1 MADGRGDG
9 FAARNLP
16 GVTAD
21 PKAALRG
28 EILTAARAVAGQD
41 FSAQPTLDR
50 PPKAEFGDFSSNA
63 AMLIAPLVGEQPRK
77 VAEQLGEKVRER
89 LGDSLERVEVAGPGF
104 LNLFMSDLWFRRT
117 LAAARDSGDRFGS
130 GTHHVVEKVLI
141 EFVSA
146 NPTGPAHVATGR
158 HAAYGDALARILEFL
173 GHVVERE
180 YYVNDFGSQV
190 RRFGESIQARAR
202 GEEPPTDGYQGDY
215 VRELAERIPDAATAD
230 VDELAR
236 RGVDEMVAAM
246 RATLERFGVHM
257 DRFVFEHTLHEA
269 GELERAIALLEERG
283 LVYPHEGA
291 LWLRSTT
298 YGDDKDRVLKR
309 STGEYTYLA
318 ADIAY
323 HEDKRERGY
332 DRVIDVWGADHH
344 GHVKRMQAA
353 WQALGGEPDRLEL
366 IIMQL
371 VNLLESGQR
380 AQMSK
385 RQGEFVALDELI
397 DDIGVDAARWFL
409 LSRSHDTTLD
419 LDLAVAREQSQDNPV
434 YYVQYAH
441 ARIASIL
448 RKVGE
453 ARVAEALAADLT
465 SSDRSVPDPSE
476 RALLKRVLEF
486 PDEVSEAGARRAPH
500 RLTAYALDVARHFS
514 AFYRDAHVIGAAAE
528 GGDEDFRIVLS
539 LQAQSVI
546 AKSLELLGVSAPE
559 HM

>member
-1 MADGRGDG
+1 
-9 FAARNLP
+9 
-16 GVTAD
+16 
-21 PKAALRG
+21 
-28 EILTAARAVAGQD
+28 
-41 FSAQPTLDR
+41 
-50 PPKAEFGDFSSNA
+50 
-63 AMLIAPLVGEQPRK
+63 
-77 VAEQLGEKVRER
+77 
-89 LGDSLERVEVAGPGF
+89 
-104 LNLFMSDLWFRRT
+104 
-117 LAAARDSGDRFGS
+117 
-130 GTHHVVEKVLI
+130 
-141 EFVSA
+141 
-146 NPTGPAHVATGR
+146 
-158 HAAYGDALARILEFL
+158 
-173 GHVVERE
+173 
-180 YYVNDFGSQV
+180 
-190 RRFGESIQARAR
+190 
-202 GEEPPTDGYQGDY
+202 
-215 VRELAERIPDAATAD
+215 
-230 VDELAR
+230 
-236 RGVDEMVAAM
+236 
-246 RATLERFGVHM
+246 M

-283 LVYPHEGA
+283 LVYPHEDA
-291 LWLRSTT
+291 VWLRSTT

-309 STGEYTYLA
+309 STGEYTYMA

-353 WQALGGEPDRLEL
+353 WQALGGDADRLEL

-371 VNLLESGQR
+371 VNLIEAGQR
-380 AQMSK
+380 ARMSK
-385 RQGEFVALDELI
+385 RQGEFVSLDELI